1 MIYLDHAATTPI
13 DADVVSVIEEAL
25 RHQYGNPSS
34 LYQKGRDARKLV
46 EDARRVFANSIGAEA
61 RDLIITSGGSESNN
75 TAIIGT
81 ALARRESGQHLITTA
96 VEHHS
101 VLHTMQYLE
110 TLGFEVTY
118 LPVDDTGC
126 VTAQQVAEALR
137 PDTILV
143 SIIYGNNE
151 VGAINPIKEIG
162 ETVRDHQALFHT
174 DAVQAYGSQE
184 IAVGDYHIDLLSVTA
199 HKING
204 PKGIGFL
211 FRRNDLHLPHYIHGG
226 TQENDHRAGTE
237 NTPYIVG
244 FAKAVE
250 NMLTKRQENNRY
262 KAELKQHLLD
272 ELTKRDVAYQVNGMA
287 EGGLPHILSLYLPH
301 IQSDKFL
308 IQCDLKQIFISAGS
322 ACTAGS
328 LEPSHVLTAM
338 YGKDSRRILESIRLS
353 FGKENTKEDMVLVA
367 DLIAQVQSRYSDN

>member
-1 MIYLDHAATTPI
+1 MDDH
-13 DADVVSVIEEAL
+13 
-25 RHQYGNPSS
+25 
-34 LYQKGRDARKLV
+34 
-46 EDARRVFANSIGAEA
+46 
-61 RDLIITSGGSESNN
+61 
-75 TAIIGT
+75 
-81 ALARRESGQHLITTA
+81 
-96 VEHHS
+96 
-101 VLHTMQYLE
+101 
-110 TLGFEVTY
+110 
-118 LPVDDTGC
+118 
-126 VTAQQVAEALR
+126 
-137 PDTILV
+137 
-143 SIIYGNNE
+143 
-151 VGAINPIKEIG
+151 
-162 ETVRDHQALFHT
+162 
-174 DAVQAYGSQE
+174 
-184 IAVGDYHIDLLSVTA
+184 HIDLLSVTA

-250 NMLTKRQENNRY
+250 NMLAKRQANNLY

-272 ELTKRDVAYQVNGMA
+272 ELTKRDVAYQVNGMVDD
-287 EGGLPHILSLYLPH
+287 GLPHILSLYLPN

-353 FGKENTKEDMVLVA
+353 FGKENTKEDMVILA
-367 DLIAQVQSRYSDN
+367 DLIAHIQSRYSDN